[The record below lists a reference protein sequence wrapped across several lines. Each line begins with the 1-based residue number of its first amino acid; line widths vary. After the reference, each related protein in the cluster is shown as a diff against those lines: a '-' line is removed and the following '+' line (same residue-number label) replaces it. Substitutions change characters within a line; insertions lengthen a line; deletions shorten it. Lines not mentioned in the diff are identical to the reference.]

1 MNYHKLIITI
11 LLLLTYSFG
20 FAHNLVP
27 HCNDFTEESHDHSS
41 NHNHHFHSEGE
52 ELHDDHIDI
61 AHDDHFDGG
70 LFDFITCLVHESEL
84 PEDECSVE
92 HCFTIN
98 PSTSSLKINK
108 IQTAIIL
115 FAVFQPIAQDEADFL
130 STSDVEIKYL
140 SPPLEDSPHR
150 GPPFFS
156 C

>member
-1 MNYHKLIITI
+1 M

-20 FAHNLVP
+20 FTHNLIP
-27 HCNDFTEESHDHSS
+27 HCNDLVKESHSHTSNHNHAS
-41 NHNHHFHSEGE
+41 NHNHHFHAEGDQ
-52 ELHDDHIDI
+52 LHDEHIDI
-61 AHDDHFDGG
+61 AHHDHYDGG
-70 LFDFITCLVHESEL
+70 LLDFITCLVHESEL
-84 PEDECSVE
+84 PEEECSVE